1 MDENYSWRKRY
12 QRGYGEESASPA
24 LKKVL
29 DSRKKRPYAI
39 EPFVTPEKDHVIS
52 SVEALR
58 AHYGTPS
65 IIARDKVLAQLD
77 EHCCRFITRSP
88 FLILASVGPSG
99 NMDASPRGDKAG
111 FVQVRDAQ
119 TIMIPDRMGNKR
131 VDSLQNIVTIPRVAL
146 LFLVPGVNETL
157 RVNGTAE
164 ISIDPSLLERFKV
177 RDRLPVSVIV
187 VTVNEA
193 FLHCAKALVRSALW
207 NSSLEDRITPEDRAI
222 IEKLSTPP
230 VTIEDR
236 AIVERSY
243 QDYANTILKG
253 SQ

>member
-1 MDENYSWRKRY
+1 MNENYYGTPSRY

-24 LKKVL
+24 LKRVL

-39 EPFVTPEKDHVIS
+39 EKDHVIS

-65 IIARDKVLAQLD
+65 TIARDKVLSQLD
-77 EHCCRFITRSP
+77 EHCCRFITHSP
-88 FLILASVGPSG
+88 FLILSSVDLSG
-99 NMDASPRGDKAG
+99 NMDTSPRGDKAG

-131 VDSLQNIVTIPRVAL
+131 VDSLQNIVTNPGVGL

-157 RVNGTAE
+157 RVNGTAN
-164 ISIDPSLLERFKV
+164 ISTDPSLLELFKV

-193 FLHCAKALVRSALW
+193 FLHCAKALVRSTLW
-207 NSSLEDRITPEDRAI
+207 RGYGI
-222 IEKLSTPP
+222 
-230 VTIEDR
+230 
-236 AIVERSY
+236 
-243 QDYANTILKG
+243 G
-253 SQ
+253 SE

>member
-1 MDENYSWRKRY
+1 MNENYYGTPSRY

-24 LKKVL
+24 LKRVL

-39 EPFVTPEKDHVIS
+39 KKDHVIR

-65 IIARDKVLAQLD
+65 TIARDKVLAQLD
-77 EHCCRFITRSP
+77 EHCCRFITHSP

-131 VDSLQNIVTIPRVAL
+131 LDSLQNIVTNPGVGL

-164 ISIDPSLLERFKV
+164 ISTDPSLLEQFKV

-193 FLHCAKALVRSALW
+193 FLHCAKALVRSTLW
-207 NSSLEDRITPEDRAI
+207 RGYGI
-222 IEKLSTPP
+222 
-230 VTIEDR
+230 
-236 AIVERSY
+236 
-243 QDYANTILKG
+243 G
-253 SQ
+253 SE

>member
-1 MDENYSWRKRY
+1 MSENYYGTPSRY

-29 DSRKKRPYAI
+29 DSRRSKLAKY
-39 EPFVTPEKDHVIS
+39 VIS

-77 EHCCRFITRSP
+77 EHCCRFITHSP
-88 FLILASVGPSG
+88 FLILSSVGPSG

-131 VDSLQNIVTIPRVAL
+131 LDSLQNIVTNSGVAL

-157 RVNGTAE
+157 RVNGTAN
-164 ISIDPSLLERFKV
+164 ISTDPSLLERSKV

-187 VTVNEA
+187 VTVSEA
-193 FLHCAKALVRSALW
+193 FLHCAKALVRSTLW
-207 NSSLEDRITPEDRAI
+207 RGYGI
-222 IEKLSTPP
+222 
-230 VTIEDR
+230 
-236 AIVERSY
+236 
-243 QDYANTILKG
+243 G
-253 SQ
+253 SE

>member
-1 MDENYSWRKRY
+1 MSEHS
-12 QRGYGEESASPA
+12 
-24 LKKVL
+24 
-29 DSRKKRPYAI
+29 
-39 EPFVTPEKDHVIS
+39 TDHVIS

-65 IIARDKVLAQLD
+65 TIARDKVIAQLD
-77 EHCCRFITRSP
+77 EHCCRFITHSP
-88 FLILASVGPSG
+88 FLILSSVGPSG

-164 ISIDPSLLERFKV
+164 ISTDPSLLERFKV

-193 FLHCAKALVRSALW
+193 FLHCAKALVRSTLW
-207 NSSLEDRITPEDRAI
+207 RGYGI
-222 IEKLSTPP
+222 
-230 VTIEDR
+230 
-236 AIVERSY
+236 
-243 QDYANTILKG
+243 G
-253 SQ
+253 SE

>member
-1 MDENYSWRKRY
+1 MNENYYGTPSRY

-24 LKKVL
+24 LKRVL

-39 EPFVTPEKDHVIS
+39 EPDVIS

-65 IIARDKVLAQLD
+65 TIARDKVLAKLD
-77 EHCCRFITRSP
+77 EHCCRFITHSP
-88 FLILASVGPSG
+88 FLILSSVDLSG
-99 NMDASPRGDKAG
+99 NMDTSPRGDKAG

-119 TIMIPDRMGNKR
+119 TLMIPDRMGNKR
-131 VDSLQNIVTIPRVAL
+131 LDSLQNIVTNPGVGL

-157 RVNGTAE
+157 RVNGTAN
-164 ISIDPSLLERFKV
+164 ISTDPSLLELFKV

-193 FLHCAKALVRSALW
+193 FLHCAKALVRSTLW
-207 NSSLEDRITPEDRAI
+207 RGYGI
-222 IEKLSTPP
+222 
-230 VTIEDR
+230 
-236 AIVERSY
+236 
-243 QDYANTILKG
+243 G
-253 SQ
+253 SE